1 MFPRLRVGSL
11 LLTSCCRVRL
21 RRHSTLDIAVCGNPT
36 IDELVHNGRVRVSP
50 GGSALFA
57 SCAAGYLGARVGILG
72 NIGEDYPPNILR
84 RLMTLH
90 IDIRFLKKTAGH
102 STRFQIIGNNG
113 SRKLRLLEPGD
124 KIEAPGSSGHFR
136 AVHLGPVFNEI
147 PSSLMT
153 ALRKKCE
160 FLSADLQGFIR
171 TVAAKGAVQTV
182 PRSLGRLI
190 GQCNMVQASIEE
202 ARSQTRSRDPRVILN
217 RFLTMQAEYAIVT
230 MGEKGSWLGSQ
241 RDGFCFVPPFSDRSI
256 RDSTG
261 AGDVFAGSWLSTYL
275 KTKDPVWAS
284 AVGSAFASLASRKTG
299 LAKFRISRTELFR
312 RAVWVYNHIEAS
324 PVY

>member
-1 MFPRLRVGSL
+1 
-11 LLTSCCRVRL
+11 
-21 RRHSTLDIAVCGNPT
+21 
-36 IDELVHNGRVRVSP
+36 
-50 GGSALFA
+50 
-57 SCAAGYLGARVGILG
+57 
-72 NIGEDYPPNILR
+72 
-84 RLMTLH
+84 MTLH
-90 IDIRFLKKTAGH
+90 IDVRFLRKTAGH
-102 STRFQIIGNNG
+102 STRFHITGTNG
-113 SRKLRLLEPGD
+113 SRTLRLLEPGD
-124 KIEAPGSSGHFR
+124 KIEAPRSTGHFR

-171 TVAAKGAVQTV
+171 TVTAKGAVQTV

-202 ARSQTRSRDPRVILN
+202 ARSQTRSSDPRVILN
-217 RFLTMQAEYAIVT
+217 RFLTMRAEYAIVT

-241 RDGFCFVPPFSDRSI
+241 RDGICFVPPFSDRSI

>member
-1 MFPRLRVGSL
+1 
-11 LLTSCCRVRL
+11 
-21 RRHSTLDIAVCGNPT
+21 
-36 IDELVHNGRVRVSP
+36 
-50 GGSALFA
+50 
-57 SCAAGYLGARVGILG
+57 
-72 NIGEDYPPNILR
+72 
-84 RLMTLH
+84 
-90 IDIRFLKKTAGH
+90 
-102 STRFQIIGNNG
+102 
-113 SRKLRLLEPGD
+113 
-124 KIEAPGSSGHFR
+124 
-136 AVHLGPVFNEI
+136 
-147 PSSLMT
+147 MT

-171 TVAAKGAVQTV
+171 TVTAKGAVPTV
-182 PRSLGRLI
+182 PRSLGLLI

-217 RFLTMQAEYAIVT
+217 RFLTMRAEYAIVT

-241 RDGFCFVPPFSDRSI
+241 LYGSCFVRPFSDRSI

-312 RAVWVYNHIEAS
+312 RAVWVYNHIDAS
-324 PVY
+324 PVYYYLRAFSANYRPRGEPSIIFKLGHLIYRS

>member
-1 MFPRLRVGSL
+1 
-11 LLTSCCRVRL
+11 
-21 RRHSTLDIAVCGNPT
+21 
-36 IDELVHNGRVRVSP
+36 
-50 GGSALFA
+50 
-57 SCAAGYLGARVGILG
+57 
-72 NIGEDYPPNILR
+72 
-84 RLMTLH
+84 
-90 IDIRFLKKTAGH
+90 
-102 STRFQIIGNNG
+102 
-113 SRKLRLLEPGD
+113 
-124 KIEAPGSSGHFR
+124 
-136 AVHLGPVFNEI
+136 
-147 PSSLMT
+147 
-153 ALRKKCE
+153 
-160 FLSADLQGFIR
+160 
-171 TVAAKGAVQTV
+171 
-182 PRSLGRLI
+182 
-190 GQCNMVQASIEE
+190 MVQASIEE

-217 RFLTMQAEYAIVT
+217 RFLTMRAEYAIVT

-241 RDGFCFVPPFSDRSI
+241 RDGICFVPPFSDRSI